1 MPNPEQKPVVLFN
14 GYIEIPSRVPYKPDI
29 YSRLQVLAASEL
41 LRRGKIETAV
51 FLAGDVPSESNPE
64 PDVYGGIGQRMAA
77 QLRRNLPNLPESAI
91 VFIPVAKSTRAEVR
105 KFRQLAKEKGWTN
118 LMAVGKESH
127 LERVQRAIN
136 RIFGGKSKTIPVVSQ
151 ESILTQFPQYSKI
164 IDAIRDSQ
172 EEKAFSKRETLINT
186 IDKLPIIGG
195 MVLDLMNTD
204 GVKILESKI
213 HRVLS
218 GKPEDSK
225 KIS

>member
-1 MPNPEQKPVVLFN
+1 MPNLEQKPFALFN
-14 GYIEIPSRVPYKPDI
+14 GYIEIPSRVPYKPDE
-29 YSRLQVLAASEL
+29 YSRLQTLAASEL

-51 FLAGDVPSESNPE
+51 FLAGDVPSESNPGS
-64 PDVYGGIGQRMAA
+64 DVYGGIGQRMAA

-91 VFIPVAKSTRAEVR
+91 VLIPVAKSTRAEVR

-118 LMAVGKESH
+118 LMVVGKESH

-136 RIFGGKSKTIPVVSQ
+136 RIFRRRSKTIRAVSQ
-151 ESILTQFPQYSKI
+151 ESILTQFPRYSKI
-164 IDAIRDSQ
+164 IDAVRDSQ

-195 MVLDLMNTD
+195 LVLDLMNAD

-218 GKPEDSK
+218 RKPEDSK
-225 KIS
+225 KTS